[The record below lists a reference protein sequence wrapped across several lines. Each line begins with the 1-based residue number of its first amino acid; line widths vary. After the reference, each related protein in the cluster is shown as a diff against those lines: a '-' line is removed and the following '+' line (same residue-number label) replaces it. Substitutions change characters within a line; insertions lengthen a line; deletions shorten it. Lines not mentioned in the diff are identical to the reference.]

1 MNSTETTIENISLQ
15 FQGNIAVTEDEVITK
30 TSVKKQKMITGVRKG
45 IVQFLYRL
53 TIVGIAVKS
62 YKNPWNWITVPLGLI
77 EKRRRNIGQHRL
89 YKFANVAGRYYWGLY
104 TPGWKSTSFKNF
116 IASEMNRIVPIKQ
129 KTNRFVNTYVAI
141 TKKCSLQCE
150 HCYEWE
156 NLNKKEVLSAEQLN
170 KIIATLQEQGVS
182 IIHLTG
188 GEPLLKIELITMI
201 LKNADKSTDFW
212 VLTSGLKLTDENAKK
227 LKASGLNGIMISLD
241 HYIPEKH
248 NEFRGF
254 KDAYYWVENGVQNA
268 INNNLVT
275 ALSICVTKD
284 FVNYENLM
292 NYAELAK
299 KMGVSFIQILEPRAV
314 GHYKD
319 SDVDLTEEQ
328 MKILDDFYIEMNYNP
343 KNKDFPLISY
353 HGYHQRRLGC
363 YGSGN
368 RSMYVDTDG
377 DLNACPFCQK
387 KSGNILEDNFS
398 ESLEN
403 LQSLGCQKF
412 KQSLD

>member
-1 MNSTETTIENISLQ
+1 MNSSETTIANISLE
-15 FQGNIAVTEDEVITK
+15 FQGKIAENVGTIVLQN
-30 TSVKKQKMITGVRKG
+30 SVKKQKMITGIRKNT
-45 IVQFLYRL
+45 VQFLYRL
-53 TIVGIAVKS
+53 TIVGIAIKN
-62 YKNPWNWITVPLGLI
+62 YKNPWNWIAVPLALI
-77 EKRRRNIGQHRL
+77 KKRRRNIGQHKL
-89 YKFANVAGRYYWGLY
+89 YKFANVSGRYYWGLY
-104 TPGWKSTSFKNF
+104 TPGWKSASFKNF

-156 NLNKKEVLSAEQLN
+156 NLNKKDVLSAEQLN
-170 KIIATLQEQGVS
+170 KIIASLQEQGVS

-188 GEPLLKIELITMI
+188 GEPLLKMELITTI
-201 LKNADKSTDFW
+201 LNNAKKNTDFW

-227 LKASGLNGIMISLD
+227 LKASGLNGVMVSLD

-254 KDAYYWVENGVQNA
+254 KEAYYWVENGVQNA
-268 INNNLVT
+268 INNNLVA
-275 ALSICVTKD
+275 ALSICVTRD
-284 FVNYENLM
+284 FVNFENLM
-292 NYAELAK
+292 CYLELAQ

-319 SDVDLTEEQ
+319 SDVDLTEDQ
-328 MKILDDFYIEMNYNP
+328 IKLLDDFYLEMNYNP
-343 KNKDFPLISY
+343 KYKDFPLISY
-353 HGYHQRRLGC
+353 HGYHQRKMGC

-387 KSGNILEDNFS
+387 KTGNILDENFS

-403 LQSLGCQKF
+403 LQSSGCQKF
-412 KQSLD
+412 KQGLD

>member
-1 MNSTETTIENISLQ
+1 MNSSETSIDNISLQ
-15 FQGNIAVTEDEVITK
+15 YLENIAVTDAVIVTQ
-30 TSVKKQKMITGVRKG
+30 TSVRKQKMITGIRKE
-45 IVQFLYRL
+45 IVQFLYRM

-62 YKNPWNWITVPLGLI
+62 YKNPWHWIAVPIALI
-77 EKRRRNIGQHRL
+77 KKRRRNIGQRRL
-89 YKFANVAGRYYWGLY
+89 FKFANVDGRYYWGLY
-104 TPGWKSTSFKNF
+104 TPGWQSTSFNNF
-116 IASEMNRIVPIKQ
+116 IASEMNRIIPIKQ

-156 NLNKKEVLSAEQLN
+156 NLNKKDVLSAEQLN

-188 GEPLLKIELITMI
+188 GEPLLKMELITTI
-201 LKNADKSTDFW
+201 LENANKSTDFW
-212 VLTSGLKLTDENAKK
+212 VLTSGLKLTDENARK
-227 LKASGLNGIMISLD
+227 LKASGLNGVMISLD

-254 KDAYYWVENGVQNA
+254 KDAYYWVENGVLNA
-268 INNNLVT
+268 INNNLVV
-275 ALSICVTKD
+275 ALSICVTKE
-284 FVNYENLM
+284 FTNYENLM
-292 NYAELAK
+292 RYVELAQ

-319 SDVDLTEEQ
+319 SDVDLREEQ
-328 MKILDDFYIEMNYNP
+328 LELLDDFYIDMNYNS

-353 HGYHQRRLGC
+353 HGYHQRRMGC

-368 RSMYVDTDG
+368 RSIYVDTDG

-387 KSGNILEDNFS
+387 KSGNILDENLS

-412 KQSLD
+412 KQGVD

>member
-15 FQGNIAVTEDEVITK
+15 FQRHIAVTDDAIVTQK
-30 TSVKKQKMITGVRKG
+30 SVKKQKMITGVRKG

-62 YKNPWNWITVPLGLI
+62 YKNPRNWITVPLGLI

-188 GEPLLKIELITMI
+188 GEPLLKMELITMI
-201 LKNADKSTDFW
+201 LNNADKSTDFW

-328 MKILDDFYIEMNYNP
+328 MKLLDDFYIEMNYNP

>member
-1 MNSTETTIENISLQ
+1 MRWNISLQ
-15 FQGNIAVTEDEVITK
+15 FQGKIAVTDDAIVTQK
-30 TSVKKQKMITGVRKG
+30 SVKKQKMITGVRKG

-188 GEPLLKIELITMI
+188 GEPLLKMELITMI
-201 LKNADKSTDFW
+201 LNNADKSTDFW

-299 KMGVSFIQILEPRAV
+299 KWEF
-314 GHYKD
+314 
-319 SDVDLTEEQ
+319 
-328 MKILDDFYIEMNYNP
+328 
-343 KNKDFPLISY
+343 
-353 HGYHQRRLGC
+353 RL
-363 YGSGN
+363 
-368 RSMYVDTDG
+368 
-377 DLNACPFCQK
+377 
-387 KSGNILEDNFS
+387 
-398 ESLEN
+398 
-403 LQSLGCQKF
+403 F
-412 KQSLD
+412 KY

>member
-1 MNSTETTIENISLQ
+1 MNSSETTIDNISLQ
-15 FQGNIAVTEDEVITK
+15 YQEIVITDAAVVTQ
-30 TSVKKQKMITGVRKG
+30 TSVKRQKMITGVRKE

-53 TIVGIAVKS
+53 TIVGIAIKS
-62 YKNPWNWITVPLGLI
+62 YKNPWHWISVPLALI

-89 YKFANVAGRYYWGLY
+89 YKFANVAGKYYWGLY
-104 TPGWKSTSFKNF
+104 TPGWKSTSFNNF
-116 IASEMNRIVPIKQ
+116 IASEMNRIVPIRQ

-156 NLNKKEVLSAEQLN
+156 NLNKKDVLSAEQLN

-188 GEPLLKIELITMI
+188 GEPLLKMELITTI
-201 LKNADKSTDFW
+201 LENANKSTDFW

-227 LKASGLNGIMISLD
+227 LKASGLNGVMISLD

-254 KDAYYWVENGVQNA
+254 KEAYYWVESGVQNA
-268 INNNLVT
+268 INNDLVT

-292 NYAELAK
+292 CYAELAQ

-319 SDVDLTEEQ
+319 SDVDLSEDQ
-328 MKILDDFYIEMNYNP
+328 MKLLDDFYIDMNYNP

-353 HGYHQRRLGC
+353 HGYHQRRMGC
-363 YGSGN
+363 YGSGI

-387 KSGNILEDNFS
+387 KSGNILKDNFS
-398 ESLEN
+398 ESLGN

-412 KQSLD
+412 KQGLD

>member
-62 YKNPWNWITVPLGLI
+62 YKNPWNWIAVPLALI
-77 EKRRRNIGQHRL
+77 EKRRRNIGQHQL

-188 GEPLLKIELITMI
+188 GEPLLKMELITMI
-201 LKNADKSTDFW
+201 LNNADKSTDFW

-328 MKILDDFYIEMNYNP
+328 MKLLDDFYIEMNYNP

>member
-62 YKNPWNWITVPLGLI
+62 YKNPWNWIAVPLALI

-116 IASEMNRIVPIKQ
+116 IASEMNRIVPITQ

-188 GEPLLKIELITMI
+188 GEPLLKMELITMI
-201 LKNADKSTDFW
+201 LNNADKSTDFW

-328 MKILDDFYIEMNYNP
+328 MKLLDDFYIEMNYNP

-353 HGYHQRRLGC
+353 HGYHQRRLGVMVQAIEVC
-363 YGSGN
+363 TLIP
-368 RSMYVDTDG
+368 MV
-377 DLNACPFCQK
+377 
-387 KSGNILEDNFS
+387 I
-398 ESLEN
+398 
-403 LQSLGCQKF
+403 
-412 KQSLD
+412 

>member
-15 FQGNIAVTEDEVITK
+15 FQGNIAVTDDAIVTQERI
-30 TSVKKQKMITGVRKG
+30 KKQKMITGVRKE

-62 YKNPWNWITVPLGLI
+62 YKNPRNWIAVPLALI

-89 YKFANVAGRYYWGLY
+89 YKFANVAGKYYWGLY

-116 IASEMNRIVPIKQ
+116 IASEMNRIVPITQ

-188 GEPLLKIELITMI
+188 GEPLLKIDLITMI
-201 LKNADKSTDFW
+201 LNNADKSTDFW

-319 SDVDLTEEQ
+319 SDVDLTEAQ
-328 MKILDDFYIEMNYNP
+328 MKLLDDFYIEMNYNP
-343 KNKDFPLISY
+343 MNKNFPLISY